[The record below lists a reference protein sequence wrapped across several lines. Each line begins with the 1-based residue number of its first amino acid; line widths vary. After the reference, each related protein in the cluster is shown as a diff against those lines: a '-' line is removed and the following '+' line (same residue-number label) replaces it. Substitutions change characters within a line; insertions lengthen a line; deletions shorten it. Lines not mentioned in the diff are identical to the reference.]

1 MRFLRKT
8 LALLT
13 GALLLSMAAAQA
25 EEVVDLGGSFLG
37 NGRALLNK
45 PAGKARAGLVLL
57 TGGDGYVGI
66 GADGS
71 VARNGNWI
79 VRTRAAYLRSGIAS
93 ITLDGGADPA
103 KAVEYMRGIAPRV
116 IVVAMS
122 RGALKVAD
130 TLAARP
136 DGIVFASSILDGARG
151 MIGDPGRLPPTL
163 IIHHRQDSCRL
174 TLPDSAVAFQQWTGG
189 KARLIWIDGGSSTGD
204 PCQARAYHGF
214 IGREGQVV
222 SAITSF
228 AGSLR

>member
-1 MRFLRKT
+1 MRFLRRS
-8 LALLT
+8 LAFLAT
-13 GALLLSMAAAQA
+13 ALLLAASAAQA

-71 VARNGNWI
+71 VARSGNWI
-79 VRTRAAYLRSGIAS
+79 VRTRGAYARSGIAS

-130 TLAARP
+130 TLSARP
-136 DGIVFASSILDGARG
+136 DGVVFASSILDGARG

-163 IIHHRQDSCRL
+163 IIHHRQYSCRL
-174 TLPDSAVAFQQWTGG
+174 TLPDSAVTFQQWTGG
-189 KARLIWIDGGSSTGD
+189 KARLVWIDGGSSTGD

-222 SAITSF
+222 GAITSF

>member
-1 MRFLRKT
+1 MRFLSRA
-8 LALLT
+8 LAALT
-13 GALLLSMAAAQA
+13 ATFLLSATAAQA
-25 EEVVDLGGSFLG
+25 EEVVDLGGGFFG

-71 VARNGNWI
+71 VARGGNWI

-122 RGALKVAD
+122 RGALKVAGA
-130 TLAARP
+130 LAARP
-136 DGIVFASSILDGARG
+136 DGVVFASSILDGARG

-163 IIHHRQDSCRL
+163 IIHHRQDTCRL
-174 TLPDSAVAFQQWTGG
+174 TLPESAVTFQQWTGG
-189 KARLIWIDGGSSTGD
+189 KARLTWIDGGSSTGD
-204 PCQARAYHGF
+204 PCQARAHHGF
-214 IGREGQVV
+214 IGNEGQVV

>member
-1 MRFLRKT
+1 MRFLRRSLAFLAT
-8 LALLT
+8 ALL
-13 GALLLSMAAAQA
+13 MAASAAQA

-71 VARNGNWI
+71 VARSGNWI
-79 VRTRAAYLRSGIAS
+79 VRTRGAYARSGIAS

-103 KAVEYMRGIAPRV
+103 EAVEYMRGIAPRV

-130 TLAARP
+130 TLSARP
-136 DGIVFASSILDGARG
+136 DGVVFASSILDGARG

-174 TLPDSAVAFQQWTGG
+174 TLPDSAVTFQQWTGG
-189 KARLIWIDGGSSTGD
+189 KARLVWIDGGSSTGD

-222 SAITSF
+222 GAITSF

>member
-1 MRFLRKT
+1 MRFPRRAQAF
-8 LALLT
+8 LA
-13 GALLLSMAAAQA
+13 AAVLASATIAQA
-25 EEVVDLGGSFLG
+25 EEVVDLGSGFFGS
-37 NGRALLNK
+37 GRALLNK

-66 GADGS
+66 GSDGS

-93 ITLDGGADPA
+93 ITLDSGADPA

-116 IVVAMS
+116 VVVAMS
-122 RGALKVAD
+122 RGALKVAG

-136 DGIVFASSILDGARG
+136 DGVVFASSILDGARD

-163 IIHHRQDSCRL
+163 IIHHRQDTCRL
-174 TLPDSAVAFQQWTGG
+174 TLPESAVTFQQWTGG
-189 KARLIWIDGGSSTGD
+189 KARLTWIDGGSSTGD

-222 SAITSF
+222 SAITGF
-228 AGSLR
+228 VGSLR